1 MCGKL
6 TASDCDRILAAAEA
20 RAREINV
27 PMVIAIVDES
37 GLLKAFKRMD
47 GSLLISVKVAQGKA
61 YTAAALR
68 MSTREVGERTQPGAD
83 IYGMQFAD
91 VGNIIS
97 FGGGFP
103 LIRNGELIGGI
114 GVSGGSCEEDEDVAR
129 AGMAALEP

>member
-1 MCGKL
+1 MSCKL
-6 TASDCDRILAAAEA
+6 TSKDCDRILAAAEA
-20 RAREINV
+20 RAREIGV

-37 GLLKAFKRMD
+37 GVLKAFKRMD
-47 GSLLISVKVAQGKA
+47 GSLLISVNVAQGKA

-91 VGNIIS
+91 VGRIIS

-103 LIRNGELIGGI
+103 IVKDGEVVGGI
-114 GVSGGSCEEDEDVAR
+114 GVSGGSCEQDEDVAR
-129 AGMAALEP
+129 AGMVAL

>member
-1 MCGKL
+1 MSCKL
-6 TASDCDRILAAAEA
+6 TTKDCDRILAAAEA
-20 RAREINV
+20 RAEEIGV

-37 GLLKAFKRMD
+37 GVLKAFKRMD

-68 MSTREVGERTQPGAD
+68 MTTREVGERTQPGAD

-91 VGNIIS
+91 VGRIIS

-103 LIRNGELIGGI
+103 LVKDGEVVGGI
-114 GVSGGSCEEDEDVAR
+114 GVSGGSCEQDEDVAQ
-129 AGMAALEP
+129 AGMAVLAQ

>member
-1 MCGKL
+1 MSCKL
-6 TASDCDRILAAAEA
+6 TSKDCDRILAAAEA
-20 RAREINV
+20 RAREIGV

-37 GLLKAFKRMD
+37 GVLKAFKRMD
-47 GSLLISVKVAQGKA
+47 GSLLISVNVAQGKA

-91 VGNIIS
+91 VGRIIS

-103 LIRNGELIGGI
+103 IVKDGEVVGGI
-114 GVSGGSCEEDEDVAR
+114 GVSGGSCEQDEDVAR
-129 AGMAALEP
+129 AGMAAL

>member
-1 MCGKL
+1 MSCKL
-6 TASDCDRILAAAEA
+6 TGKDCDRILAAAEA
-20 RAREINV
+20 RAREIGV

-37 GLLKAFKRMD
+37 GVLKAFKRMD
-47 GSLLISVKVAQGKA
+47 GSLLISVNVAQGKA

-91 VGNIIS
+91 VGRIIS

-103 LIRNGELIGGI
+103 IVKDGEVVGGI
-114 GVSGGSCEEDEDVAR
+114 GVSGGSCEQDEDVAR
-129 AGMAALEP
+129 AGMAAL

>member
-1 MCGKL
+1 VCCKL
-6 TASDCDRILAAAEA
+6 TTKDCDRILAAAEA
-20 RAREINV
+20 RAAEIGV

-37 GLLKAFKRMD
+37 GVLKAFKRMD
-47 GSLLISVKVAQGKA
+47 GSLLISVNVAQGKA

-68 MSTREVGERTQPGAD
+68 MSTREVGVRTQPGAD

-91 VGNIIS
+91 VGRIIS

-103 LIRNGELIGGI
+103 IVKEGQVVGGI

-129 AGMAALEP
+129 AGLAALG